1 LAQTSRAKD
10 GVGELRNDSL
20 EEAVKREMNENE
32 LVSARSLAQSVQSVD
47 PENAGGDSGLLSP

>member
-1 LAQTSRAKD
+1 MAQTSRAKD
-10 GVGELRNDSL
+10 WVGELRNDSL

-47 PENAGGDSGLLSP
+47 PKMPGEI

>member
-1 LAQTSRAKD
+1 MN
-10 GVGELRNDSL
+10 LRNDSL

-47 PENAGGDSGLLSP
+47 PKMPGGDLGLLSP